1 MKFGKR
7 LAAEAARCWPE
18 ACLDYKA
25 IKRALKK
32 DLASKG
38 RHCTQNSIK
47 ASAATQHIPGV
58 SSVGE
63 QTTVTAVVRLLCI

>member
-25 IKRALKK
+25 IKRALKH
-32 DLASKG
+32 DLA
-38 RHCTQNSIK
+38 
-47 ASAATQHIPGV
+47 AAGKQCRKIPPTGYSWLLQHAM
-58 SSVGE
+58 
-63 QTTVTAVVRLLCI
+63 VTKHQAACFVCGKNKF

>member
-25 IKRALKK
+25 IKRALKH
-32 DLASKG
+32 DLATGGAQVTCSICCSIHG
-38 RHCTQNSIK
+38 SISISIGINS
-47 ASAATQHIPGV
+47 
-58 SSVGE
+58 
-63 QTTVTAVVRLLCI
+63 C